1 MKKERER
8 CFNYLYD
15 GLQQKAII
23 YVALHLATL
32 VFHTVMERA
41 VDWWSEDKAL
51 IPILLVNSVWQPFL
65 RL

>member
-1 MKKERER
+1 MVDFFKMKWKKMKKERER

-41 VDWWSEDKAL
+41 VD
-51 IPILLVNSVWQPFL
+51 
-65 RL
+65 